1 MPPDVVRQ
9 FSAMLNSRFALY
21 GNFQMGRETPKSP
34 KIVRETIRYPKRSV
48 TDASNPCLD
57 TTQSFEHALKCG
69 HLVTTALPNEPC
81 APNCYHVD
89 DDADLDRSLKYKRA
103 MKMKNGNTV
112 SDKPFY
118 CDACVEI
125 ENEKKIPAAVS
136 SSVAEERRA
145 VLNATEAK
153 TRKKAT
159 AFRKCY
165 IALKITSVPCH
176 SDGTLSSRYTPRDER
191 HPFDTAMPRTG
202 ENMFEDV
209 DPDPKDVDVTADTAR
224 RTSEKLTRS
233 DAGFFDSDDYWDA
246 DSTHASGR
254 TSRNHAPASK
264 SARHSK
270 ADAATNV
277 PVNRYNDQIAT
288 SRQRRSSNVRS
299 YTQATKRRSTAGD
312 EEYNYAGDSEGVEQ
326 SNKRPR
332 VTPVTRR
339 SSRTQRKKT

>member
-1 MPPDVVRQ
+1 MPPDVVQQ

-21 GNFQMGRETPKSP
+21 GNFQTGRETPKSA
-34 KIVRETIRYPKRSV
+34 KIVRETITYPKRSV
-48 TDASNPCLD
+48 TYANNPCLD

-69 HLVTTALPNEPC
+69 HLVTTALPSEPC

-89 DDADLDRSLKYKRA
+89 EDADLDRSLKYNKA
-103 MKMKNGNTV
+103 MKMKNGNNV

-118 CDACVEI
+118 CDACVEM
-125 ENEKKIPAAVS
+125 ENEKKIPAAFS

-145 VLNATEAK
+145 VLRATEAK

-209 DPDPKDVDVTADTAR
+209 DLDQKDVEVTADTAR
-224 RTSEKLTRS
+224 GAFEKLTGA
-233 DAGFFDSDDYWDA
+233 DAEFFDSDDYWDA
-246 DSTHASGR
+246 DSIHASGR
-254 TSRNHAPASK
+254 TSGGHAPAST
-264 SARHSK
+264 SARHRR
-270 ADAATNV
+270 ADAAINV
-277 PVNRYNDQIAT
+277 PIDRHNDQIAT
-288 SRQRRSSNVRS
+288 ARQRTTSHLRSD
-299 YTQATKRRSTAGD
+299 TQVTKRRIRARD
-312 EEYNYAGDSEGVEQ
+312 EEDNSAEDNEGVEQ

-332 VTPVTRR
+332 VTAVTRR